1 MKKLYIIVAGGFGR
15 EVVWLVER
23 INEKSKIWDI
33 VGFIDDDEKIHGNK
47 EVGYTVLGGCD
58 YLGKQVEDVWC
69 VCAVGSAKIRKE
81 IIKKVY
87 TYKNVHFATL
97 IDPSVICSKYIQI
110 AEGSIICAGTILTV
124 NVTIGK
130 HVIMNLDCSVGHDV
144 VLNNFITVYPGVN
157 ISGNVIIGEC
167 CELGTGTKIIQG
179 KNICDDCIL
188 GAGAVVV
195 KDIKEIGT
203 YIGVPA
209 RKR

>member
-1 MKKLYIIVAGGFGR
+1 M
-15 EVVWLVER
+15 
-23 INEKSKIWDI
+23 
-33 VGFIDDDEKIHGNK
+33 
-47 EVGYTVLGGCD
+47 
-58 YLGKQVEDVWC
+58 
-69 VCAVGSAKIRKE
+69 CAVGSAKIRKE
-81 IIKKVY
+81 IIKKIY

-97 IDPSVICSKYIQI
+97 IDPSVICSKYMQI
-110 AEGSIICAGTILTV
+110 GEGSIICAGTILTV

-130 HVIMNLDCSVGHDV
+130 HVIMNLDCTVGHDV

-195 KDIKEIGT
+195 KDIKEAGT
-203 YIGVPA
+203 YVGVPVKKV
-209 RKR
+209 RK